1 VIASEKEAI
10 KEEMLDIGR
19 KVALV
24 ARRDKDLYEKVKRV
38 AKQRGKTLQDVL
50 SEAFE
55 IWYLYQTLEQ
65 IDPRTLAIAI
75 QLIRHL
81 MEWSIDTMVKMGA
94 VFTSEFIRS
103 NIAVATDLAKTI
115 TPPTTP
121 PQPQSQQIQNPQ
133 QLIQTMYSQLVTP
146 LVTAMMSL
154 VMQIMSRTA
163 GVALPALQQQLIQFS
178 QPQPQQIRIEE

>member
-1 VIASEKEAI
+1 MATE

-24 ARRDKDLYEKVKRV
+24 ARRDKELYEKVKRV

-55 IWYLYQTLEQ
+55 LWYLYETLEQ
-65 IDPRTLAIAI
+65 IDPKTLAIAI

-103 NIAVATDLAKTI
+103 NIAVATDLARTL
-115 TPPTTP
+115 TPPS
-121 PQPQSQQIQNPQ
+121 QSAQSAQSQIQQIQSPQ
-133 QLIQTMYSQLVTP
+133 QLVQYMYSQLVAP
-146 LVTAMMSL
+146 LLTTVMSL
-154 VMQIMSRTA
+154 MMQMISRIPGA
-163 GVALPALQQQLIQFS
+163 QLSAQVPQFS
-178 QPQPQQIRIEE
+178 TPVAQSMQQIRVEE